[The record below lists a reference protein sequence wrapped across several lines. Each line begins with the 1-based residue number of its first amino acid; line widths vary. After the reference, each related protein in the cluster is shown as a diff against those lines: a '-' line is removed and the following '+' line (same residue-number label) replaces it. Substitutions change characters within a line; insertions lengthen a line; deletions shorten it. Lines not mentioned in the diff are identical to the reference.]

1 MIERFLKTYKD
12 GFEVYLNPSEKD
24 QIIEEIE
31 KLKKQNKMLKE
42 AVKEKVIATCNACED
57 YGICPHSYRE
67 FDLDNIINELNYG
80 IKELDDMFY
89 ETFRIS
95 QNGYYSI
102 SEWELKEFTDKIK
115 ELKEGVKK

>member
-1 MIERFLKTYKD
+1 MNKETMRKHYERTPKDILINILISSREEVEKLQKRNKERKQEIER
-12 GFEVYLNPSEKD
+12 LN
-24 QIIEEIE
+24 
-31 KLKKQNKMLKE
+31 
-42 AVKEKVIATCNACED
+42 
-57 YGICPHSYRE
+57 
-67 FDLDNIINELNYG
+67 NIIKELNYG

-115 ELKEGVKK
+115 ELKGEDKE

>member
-1 MIERFLKTYKD
+1 MSKEELFDCLKRLSKTDNLRDGIDIKKEEANIIVNEIER
-12 GFEVYLNPSEKD
+12 LN
-24 QIIEEIE
+24 
-31 KLKKQNKMLKE
+31 
-42 AVKEKVIATCNACED
+42 
-57 YGICPHSYRE
+57 
-67 FDLDNIINELNYG
+67 NIINELNCG

-115 ELKEGVKK
+115 ELKGSDKE